1 MQDANGQ
8 PKRDITTIVHI
19 LNDLLSAQFKS
30 FARESRSSRH
40 REARGSQGSEK
51 AGSSTFGKF
60 HFSICPVL
68 TICPAESQD
77 ASARKV
83 AESQLEVTRSKVEE
97 LRKLIAERKARRVM
111 RREAAARAASYST
124 AWSLTKEMDK
134 HEGEGEGARGGVQ
147 EQCQPPDFLLPS
159 EPEPCTA

>member
-1 MQDANGQ
+1 MKISQDANGQ

-19 LNDLLSAQFKS
+19 LNDLLCAQFKS

-40 REARGSQGSEK
+40 REARSSQGSEK
-51 AGSSTFGKF
+51 PGSSFGEF
-60 HFSICPVL
+60 PFPATPPL
-68 TICPAESQD
+68 TVCLSENQD

-83 AESQLEVTRSKVEE
+83 AESQLELTRSKVEE
-97 LRKLIAERKARRVM
+97 LRKLIAERKARRVL

-124 AWSLTKEMDK
+124 AWSLTKECDK
-134 HEGEGEGARGGVQ
+134 HEGEGEGGGVQ

>member
-1 MQDANGQ
+1 MASLNEISQ
-8 PKRDITTIVHI
+8 P
-19 LNDLLSAQFKS
+19 
-30 FARESRSSRH
+30 
-40 REARGSQGSEK
+40 
-51 AGSSTFGKF
+51 SSTSSTTCSAPSSSLLPGRAGHLGTERRGEAKDLRSRAPTLVSFTV
-60 HFSICPVL
+60 HQLHSLPL
-68 TICPAESQD
+68 TVCLSESQD

-83 AESQLEVTRSKVEE
+83 AESQLELTRSKVEE
-97 LRKLIAERKARRVM
+97 LRKLIAERKARRVL

-124 AWSLTKEMDK
+124 AWSLTKECDK

>member
-1 MQDANGQ
+1 M
-8 PKRDITTIVHI
+8 HI
-19 LNDLLSAQFKS
+19 LNDLLCAQFKS

-51 AGSSTFGKF
+51 QGSNFGKF
-60 HFSICPVL
+60 HSSPVQPPL
-68 TICPAESQD
+68 TVCLSESQD

-83 AESQLEVTRSKVEE
+83 AESQLELTRSKVEE
-97 LRKLIAERKARRVM
+97 LRKLIAERKARRVL

-124 AWSLTKEMDK
+124 AWSLTKECDK